1 MISLTDMGEN
11 ANTVH
16 EFVFLKKSIYTG
28 GFNVEI

>member
-16 EFVFLKKSIYTG
+16 EFVFFEKVNIYRR
-28 GFNVEI
+28 V